1 MVRVWYGCR
10 SARLGLKYSSI
21 KLHTNYTI
29 NYFYLYSMWQ
39 RILNILQNILESKQV
54 PGIEDYIKLEQPNKY
69 LTSKRYIA
77 GCRNTKSM
85 QVYYRCVWT
94 LIKSK
99 IYCESEQL
107 RHCLDSKGFRFW
119 YCSISFLFDK
129 YCLIID

>member
-1 MVRVWYGCR
+1 
-10 SARLGLKYSSI
+10 
-21 KLHTNYTI
+21 
-29 NYFYLYSMWQ
+29 MWQ
-39 RILNILQNILESKQV
+39 RILNILQNILGSKQV

-107 RHCLDSKGFRFW
+107 RHCLFKRFLDFDTVAFRF
-119 YCSISFLFDK
+119 YLTNIV
-129 YCLIID
+129 